1 MSKSTT
7 SENSNDAT
15 EDLNKAKEITINSDL
30 SETELMRVLEA
41 ALFSAGQTLN
51 IDRLMSLFPND
62 KHPGKEAIRSALKA
76 LQDQYLENTSL
87 ELKEVSSGF
96 RFQVRDDYSSW
107 VAKLFEER
115 PARYSR
121 ATLETL
127 ALITYRQPI
136 TRAEI
141 EEVRGVSVSSQ
152 IIKTMIER
160 DWIRVIGHRD
170 VPGKPALFATTK
182 GFLDYFNLKSL
193 TELPPLAEL
202 RDIDAIN
209 AELDLQVPNVTPV
222 PAIATVA
229 GDDIENHEHEQAS
242 LAEEN
247 SGEDEMDK
255 TSEVVH

>member
-1 MSKSTT
+1 MSESTT
-7 SENSNDAT
+7 PENLDDAN
-15 EDLNKAKEITINSDL
+15 ESLGKPQKIIVNSDL
-30 SETELMRVLEA
+30 SDKELMRILEA
-41 ALFSAGQTLN
+41 ALFSAGQTLSVT
-51 IDRLMSLFPND
+51 RLMDLFPYD
-62 KHPGKEAIRSALKA
+62 KHPGKDAIKEALST
-76 LQDQYLENTSL
+76 LQEQYLEHSSL

-127 ALITYRQPI
+127 ALIAYRQPI

-141 EEVRGVSVSSQ
+141 EEVRGVGVSSQ
-152 IIKTMIER
+152 IIKTMVER

-170 VPGKPALFATTK
+170 VPGKPALYATTK

-193 TELPPLAEL
+193 TELPALADL

-209 AELDLQVPNVTPV
+209 AELDLQVPTVPSIPV
-222 PAIATVA
+222 SNDEDVDSPETNELEHAVM
-229 GDDIENHEHEQAS
+229 DEDSNHNEELEQT
-242 LAEEN
+242 AE
-247 SGEDEMDK
+247 
-255 TSEVVH
+255 VIH